1 MDSFHENYESYSQ
14 AQLLL
19 AEKRTSLA
27 VLRTGIMI
35 FALPMTILT
44 ALIALSDSYDVRA
57 TLWLWLPI
65 VIVSSGLFA
74 LAVYLIIK
82 AVINISRV
90 DRIIKKLC
98 VSVPE
103 IDKLMPK

>member
-1 MDSFHENYESYSQ
+1 MEDNQENNESYLK

-44 ALIALSDSYDVRA
+44 ALIAFSQSYDVRE
-57 TLWLWLPI
+57 TFWLWLPI
-65 VIVSSGLFA
+65 VIVSSGLFM
-74 LAVYLIIK
+74 LAVYLILR
-82 AVINISRV
+82 AVTNIIRI
-90 DRIIKKLC
+90 DKIIKKLC

>member
-1 MDSFHENYESYSQ
+1 MNNNEGNSDSYGQ

-35 FALPMTILT
+35 FALPMTTLT
-44 ALIALSDSYDVRA
+44 ALIALSEFYDVRA

-65 VIVSSGLFA
+65 VIVSSVLFV
-74 LAVYLIIK
+74 LAFYLIFK
-82 AVINISRV
+82 AILNISRI
-90 DRIIKKLC
+90 DKMINKLC

-103 IDKLMPK
+103 INKLMPK

>member
-1 MDSFHENYESYSQ
+1 MDKNQGNNESYGQ

-65 VIVSSGLFA
+65 VIVSSAMFV
-74 LAVYLIIK
+74 LAFYLIIR
-82 AVINISRV
+82 AVMNISRV
-90 DRIIKKLC
+90 DSIIKKLC